1 MVGRKR
7 DGPSQMMP
15 SLLFHQLFSS
25 SQVPKETQY
34 CDRQDNDAY
43 NTRLIIGTQKNVSIL
58 LMCWIPQNF

>member
-1 MVGRKR
+1 MVGRKL

-43 NTRLIIGTQKNVSIL
+43 STRLMHNYL
-58 LMCWIPQNF
+58 NN